1 MSRVVDLVCP
11 PRLGTTFR
19 WVLASSW
26 TTNLGDGIALASG
39 PLLVASQ
46 TDDPLLVA
54 AAGFLQRLPWVLFGL
69 PAGVLVDRHD
79 RRRMVIL
86 VNLARAAVVGVL
98 AITILTDAVNV
109 AVVLAAMFAL
119 GTAETFADIAGGT
132 LLPMVVPHDHLGVAN
147 ARLGV
152 GHITVNQL
160 VGPPFGAVLFA
171 AGMASP
177 FIAQAVCMALGALL
191 IGRITLPPVTDVPEE
206 RSMRAEIVDGARW
219 LWSHAPVRTLTLTVL
234 AFNVTFGS
242 TLAILVLYA
251 RERLGLGE
259 LGFGLLTTVGAVG
272 GILGTMAYG
281 RMERR
286 FGPANLMRIGLVVE
300 TVTHLTLATTRLPAV
315 AMGILFVFGVHES
328 VWGTTVVTIRQKA
341 VPTEFQ
347 GRVGSVYLLAL
358 MGGLV
363 VGAALGGV
371 IARVWGITGPF
382 WFAFVGSCMILAT
395 IWRRLD
401 ALASP

>member
-1 MSRVVDLVCP
+1 VARVVDVVCP
-11 PRLGTTFR
+11 PRLGAGFR

-46 TDDPLLVA
+46 TSDPVLVA

-79 RRRMVIL
+79 RRAILIL

-98 AITILTDAVNV
+98 AATILTGTVNV
-109 AVVLAAMFAL
+109 AVVLAAMFLL
-119 GTAETFADIAGGT
+119 GTAETFADITAGT
-132 LLPMVVPHDHLGVAN
+132 LLPMIVPADHLGVAN

-152 GHITVNQL
+152 GFITVNQL
-160 VGPPFGAVLFA
+160 AGPPLGAVLFA

-177 FIAQAVCMALGALL
+177 FVAQAVCMALGALL
-191 IGRITLPPVTDVPEE
+191 VGRITLPVVSDEPRA
-206 RSMRAEIVDGARW
+206 RSMWAEIVEGARW
-219 LWSHAPVRTLTLTVL
+219 LWAHAPVRTLTLTVL

-251 RERLGLGE
+251 EQRLGLDE

-272 GILGTMAYG
+272 GILGTVAYG
-281 RMERR
+281 RLERR
-286 FGPANLMRIGLVVE
+286 LGPATLMRIGLVVE
-300 TVTHLTLATTRLPAV
+300 TVTHLTLALTRLPVV
-315 AMGILFVFGVHES
+315 AMGILLVFGVHES

-382 WFAFVGSCMILAT
+382 WFAFAGSCLILAA

-401 ALASP
+401 AIAGP